1 MTIYTSKCA
10 QMYPQQL
17 LNRSKFYSRCKKC
30 DIDRT
35 VGGGYHPPL
44 GSLKV
49 NIQTST
55 YYNEQLF
62 TYCKDLDNLHIY
74 IDISLASFI
83 AERNATKRTTAAS
96 HNNRVRLE
104 NIKLN

>member
-30 DIDRT
+30 DIDKT

-44 GSLKV
+44 GSLEV

-55 YYNEQLF
+55 YYNERLF

-74 IDISLASFI
+74 TDISLASFYIISFVYCRKKCNKTHYRCI
-83 AERNATKRTTAAS
+83 AQ
-96 HNNRVRLE
+96 
-104 NIKLN
+104 